1 MKMNQTILSSAIA
14 AGLTLFAGSVMAQEE
29 VAADAEPA
37 AEETAEGEET
47 AQAEE
52 EVPAEEP
59 MEEPAEEEPM
69 AEEPAEE
76 DPMLSTTAEA
86 QEEEAAAEEVVEE
99 DDGGTPGWFRID
111 HDNLGLQLWAGATH
125 TIGGVGIATDVY
137 IIPQTPDGTIFGE
150 FDIGVEIP
158 AGPLLFIPMAGIGVD
173 WFDADVE
180 TLIAPQLFTYGDF
193 GPVYLEWW
201 SQFFFNGVF
210 SDADVTGAWYNRLF
224 LTYAISDEVAI
235 GPQAEMILD
244 LNGEGLV
251 SLPVGATIAL
261 GYGENNTL
269 QLFGGYET
277 QDDSG
282 NNALAGRIT
291 FVRTW

>member
-1 MKMNQTILSSAIA
+1 MKMNQTILSSAVV
-14 AGLTLFAGSVMAQEE
+14 AGLTLFAGSAMAQEE
-29 VAADAEPA
+29 VAADAEPT
-37 AEETAEGEET
+37 AEEGTEGEET
-47 AQAEE
+47 AQADEE
-52 EVPAEEP
+52 MPAEES
-59 MEEPAEEEPM
+59 EEPAEEEPM
-69 AEEPAEE
+69 AEDPAEE
-76 DPMLSTTAEA
+76 EPMLEASASAEA
-86 QEEEAAAEEVVEE
+86 EAPAEEAAEE
-99 DDGGTPGWFRID
+99 DGGTPGWFRID

-125 TIGGVGIATDVY
+125 TVGPVGIATDGY

-158 AGPLLFIPMAGIGVD
+158 AGPLLFIPMVGIGVD
-173 WFDADVE
+173 WADADVE

-193 GPVYLEWW
+193 GPIYLEWW
-201 SQFFFNGVF
+201 SQFFFGGVF
-210 SDADVTGAWYNRLF
+210 SDADVAGAWYNRLF
-224 LTYAISDEVAI
+224 VTYAISDEVAI
-235 GPQAEMILD
+235 GPQAEMTLD
-244 LNGEGLV
+244 LNGGGLV

-269 QLFGGYET
+269 QLFAGYET